1 MSEEK
6 KSRMDE
12 LDDFWDLSSLVPKK
26 TPVRTPSTRVDAV
39 EVSSTAP
46 QRREGTDNGDS
57 TVIKRYINP
66 LHNENKRI
74 RRESYVSSETYYPEN
89 SLLHEVTIRKKK
101 SDYDLYTEFYEDAL
115 RYKDVV
121 GSPSDYVPYYSYV
134 PQYNQLNPEQ
144 LSFYLWWRTCFREG
158 KDIEVDYS
166 YVLLFVFELLNLGA
180 SQDVAK
186 AQSELSELW
195 NRYHKRFSAIATKLA
210 LWICDFSLLHKLPTP
225 QNIQQSVIK
234 HAPAL
239 KEFYLHM
246 PRGDYEACAR
256 SLIKYGTEYDYRQSK
271 FASGDNLAIFDKH
284 VFGAVLT
291 ATKFFSPNG
300 VMLSK
305 LMSEDSKL
313 VRNTYDGALCVT
325 RERYELEV
333 KYCSFSRSNELRYLM
348 ADIVKYAENKIRTYI
363 GVKSKLTVYS
373 VSIELQK
380 AIDEYFAQT
389 LFSTPK
395 PSTKKEERHD
405 YDVLYDLP
413 KTALSLEKAKQIEN
427 DSWGVTKDLI
437 SAFEAEELA
446 PDEPAVTVEALPLEP
461 LAPESESE
469 SDEEKP
475 LRAQLG
481 EYLPF
486 VEAMLCGN
494 TSECESIASRMG
506 KLMDSIVDA
515 INEIAVEVIG
525 DMLIEDVD
533 GAFSII
539 EDYREMI

>member
-1 MSEEK
+1 M
-6 KSRMDE
+6 
-12 LDDFWDLSSLVPKK
+12 
-26 TPVRTPSTRVDAV
+26 
-39 EVSSTAP
+39 
-46 QRREGTDNGDS
+46 
-57 TVIKRYINP
+57 IKRYINP
-66 LHNENKRI
+66 LHNENKKI

-101 SDYDLYTEFYEDAL
+101 SEYDLYTEFYEDAL

-121 GSPSDYVPYYSYV
+121 GSPCDAMPYYSYV
-134 PQYNQLNPEQ
+134 PQYNQLSDGQ
-144 LSFYLWWRTCFREG
+144 LSYYFWWRTCFREG
-158 KDIEVDYS
+158 KDIEADYS

-180 SQDVAK
+180 AQDVRV
-186 AQSELSELW
+186 AQRELSEVW
-195 NRYHKRFSAIATKLA
+195 NRYHKKFAALAAKLA
-210 LWICDFSLLHKLPTP
+210 LWICDFSLLHRLPAP
-225 QNIQQSVIK
+225 ENIQHSAGK
-234 HAPAL
+234 YAPSL

-284 VFGAVLT
+284 IFGAVLV
-291 ATKFFSPNG
+291 AVKFFSEGG

-305 LMSEDSKL
+305 LSSEDSKL

-325 RERYELEV
+325 KERYELEV

-373 VSIELQK
+373 VSTELQR
-380 AIDEYFAQT
+380 AIDAYFEQT
-389 LFSTPK
+389 LFSKPK
-395 PSTKKEERHD
+395 LTSKKEERHD

-446 PDEPAVTVEALPLEP
+446 PDEPAVTVEEIPIEAIATE
-461 LAPESESE
+461 EV
-469 SDEEKP
+469 SDGEKP
-475 LRAQLG
+475 LRVQLG

-486 VEAMLCGN
+486 VEALLCGN
-494 TSECESIASRMG
+494 LSECATIASQMG
-506 KLMDSIVDA
+506 KLIDSVVDA
-515 INEIAVEVIG
+515 INEIAVEIIG
-525 DMLIEDVD
+525 DMLIEEGDD
-533 GAFSII
+533 GFTVI

>member
-1 MSEEK
+1 ML
-6 KSRMDE
+6 SR
-12 LDDFWDLSSLVPKK
+12 LVP
-26 TPVRTPSTRVDAV
+26 D
-39 EVSSTAP
+39 
-46 QRREGTDNGDS
+46 
-57 TVIKRYINP
+57 
-66 LHNENKRI
+66 
-74 RRESYVSSETYYPEN
+74 
-89 SLLHEVTIRKKK
+89 
-101 SDYDLYTEFYEDAL
+101 
-115 RYKDVV
+115 
-121 GSPSDYVPYYSYV
+121 
-134 PQYNQLNPEQ
+134 
-144 LSFYLWWRTCFREG
+144 
-158 KDIEVDYS
+158 
-166 YVLLFVFELLNLGA
+166 
-180 SQDVAK
+180 
-186 AQSELSELW
+186 
-195 NRYHKRFSAIATKLA
+195 
-210 LWICDFSLLHKLPTP
+210 
-225 QNIQQSVIK
+225 
-234 HAPAL
+234 
-239 KEFYLHM
+239 
-246 PRGDYEACAR
+246 
-256 SLIKYGTEYDYRQSK
+256 
-271 FASGDNLAIFDKH
+271 
-284 VFGAVLT
+284 
-291 ATKFFSPNG
+291 
-300 VMLSK
+300 
-305 LMSEDSKL
+305 DSKL

-380 AIDEYFAQT
+380 AIDDYFAQT

-446 PDEPAVTVEALPLEP
+446 PDAPAVTVEELPLEP
-461 LAPESESE
+461 LAPESE

-494 TSECESIASRMG
+494 TSECESIASRMD
-506 KLMDSIVDA
+506 KLIDSIVDA